1 MNWDAVEFAS
11 SYNVYRDGVLVGT
24 TESTTYIDPEGA
36 GFGLGY
42 STEYCYTVSTNNA
55 GGVAGPFSDQACATT
70 LPYVLAGLD
79 INVDPSNKLIYV
91 QMVNFWTISGYQFDI
106 NLDDNFNI
114 LGVDDSNSLLTA
126 SYANGRVVGFSLT
139 GDLIAPNPAGTL
151 LAVLAYEPNGNN
163 FGGTFEASVSNFV
176 FADENYMELNV
187 CDLDFNPLNGCEV
200 STTFDYSID
209 CNGDDYGDAYLDSCG
224 VCSGGNSGHEAD
236 SDNLGCGCFNDAA
249 LSYWFDIDG
258 DGLGS
263 GVSED
268 FCLADLPE
276 GWVLNNDDEYPDCD
290 SLQAFSDI
298 RNLSSKLKSPF
309 SINSKAIIDVIIL
322 VIEAG

>member
-1 MNWDAVEFAS
+1 M
-11 SYNVYRDGVLVGT
+11 
-24 TESTTYIDPEGA
+24 
-36 GFGLGY
+36 
-42 STEYCYTVSTNNA
+42 
-55 GGVAGPFSDQACATT
+55 
-70 LPYVLAGLD
+70 
-79 INVDPSNKLIYV
+79 
-91 QMVNFWTISGYQFDI
+91 
-106 NLDDNFNI
+106 
-114 LGVDDSNSLLTA
+114 GVDDSNSLLTA

-236 SDNLGCGCFNDAA
+236 SDIDCNGDCFGEAYEDSCGVCSVGNSGHEAD
-249 LSYWFDIDG
+249 SDIDCNG
-258 DGLGS
+258 DCFGEAY
-263 GVSED
+263 ED
-268 FCLADLPE
+268 L
-276 GWVLNNDDEYPDCD
+276 
-290 SLQAFSDI
+290 SLI
-298 RNLSSKLKSPF
+298 H
-309 SINSKAIIDVIIL
+309 I
-322 VIEAG
+322 